1 MFLIALVEKLM
12 PEIQLTNAVFSMQQI
27 ILKNGM
33 ASAFPL
39 EQLLL
44 IFWQI
49 KNDTLTGSFGFVGN
63 KMAFTI
69 GKLSEIKSHFITYK
83 SNENTSYLTTN
94 LIKTV
99 NVYVL
104 KSNDNCI
111 VSDEMVNVVKDSGE
125 GWFFSMQVGARKHRK
140 KLSWSHWQAR
150 WVSGF
155 FT

>member
-1 MFLIALVEKLM
+1 
-12 PEIQLTNAVFSMQQI
+12 
-27 ILKNGM
+27 M
-33 ASAFPL
+33 ASAFSL

-49 KNDTLTGSFGFVGN
+49 KNDTLTGDFGFVGN

-69 GKLSEIKSHFITYK
+69 GKLTEIKSHFITYK
-83 SNENTSYLTTN
+83 SNENTSYLTTK

-104 KSNDNCI
+104 KSNYNRV

-125 GWFFSMQVGARKHRK
+125 GRFFSMQAGARKHRK